1 MQIQIIEIK
10 KEKSLT
16 QQAIMKA
23 KSKIANLED
32 QVGYWKIKIKRYA
45 NTEFNLLFT
54 KNLFFS

>member
-10 KEKSLT
+10 KEKILT

-32 QVGYWKIKIKRYA
+32 QVGYWKKK
-45 NTEFNLLFT
+45 
-54 KNLFFS
+54 K